1 MTKEATQREVAN
13 AISDFLE
20 MYKNNCISDLVS
32 GDMDKKEILN
42 IQKTMDNQLAITKSK
57 AFEYVINLLK

>member
-20 MYKNNCISDLVS
+20 MYRNNCISELVS
-32 GDMDKKEILN
+32 TNMTKDEVISV
-42 IQKTMDNQLAITKSK
+42 QKTMDEQLSITKSK
-57 AFEYVINLLK
+57 AFEYVVNLLK